1 MNRKQFLKSVSLVSA
16 ATFVLPRHSF
26 AFAKGSDKIKVG
38 IVGIGSR
45 GTDAL
50 TNMFDADNN
59 IELVAIGDAFSFP
72 IERAKKILEAH
83 VEKKRSGAFKDFWMV
98 SNNIFTGL
106 DAIDYV
112 VKSEAD
118 VIILATPPIFRPE
131 HIKKCL
137 DNNKNIFA
145 EKPICL
151 DATQLR
157 QVYQQLIPLANAK
170 KLSVVCGTQMRYQQ
184 AIAEAVQRVQD
195 GQIGEIISGEFLRY
209 EPRYLTS
216 SVWRGNVD
224 ASLHPEDVEFQ
235 IKNWLSFIWASGGQF
250 VEQYIHNLDMALWV
264 FGKLPDEVIGSGGR
278 QSDIIYPQ
286 MGDRYSNYH
295 VQYDFSDGKTLT
307 AACRQEFGTT
317 PYAPFKVF
325 GTKGVLNMSF
335 DKQIFT
341 GEKPLVIN
349 TPKKHAL
356 ICEHEFLLNSIRSDN
371 PVNTMKECADS
382 CYIAIAG
389 REATYSGKRF
399 KCRWIAERS
408 KQNLMPE
415 KLKLGD
421 KLPISPVPNPKTYK
435 LV

>member
-1 MNRKQFLKSVSLVSA
+1 MNRKQFLKSVSVASA
-16 ATFVLPRHSF
+16 ASF
-26 AFAKGSDKIKVG
+26 ALPKYSFASAKGSDKIKVG

-45 GTDAL
+45 GTGAL
-50 TNMFDADNN
+50 TNMFEADNN
-59 IELVAIGDAFSFP
+59 IELVAVGDAFSYP
-72 IERAKKILEAH
+72 VERAKKILEAH
-83 VEKKRSGAFKDFWMV
+83 VEKKRSGTFKDFWKV
-98 SNNIFTGL
+98 GNNVFIGL
-106 DAIDYV
+106 DSVDSV
-112 VKSEAD
+112 VKSDAD

-131 HIKKCL
+131 HIRKCL
-137 DNNKNIFA
+137 ENNKNVFA

-157 QVYQQLIPLANAK
+157 QVYRQLIPLANAK

-184 AIAEAVQRVQD
+184 AIAEAVQRVRD
-195 GQIGEIISGEFLRY
+195 GQIGEIIAGEFLRY
-209 EPRYLTS
+209 EPMYLTS
-216 SVWRGNVD
+216 SVWRGKVD
-224 ASLHPEDVEFQ
+224 ASLKPEDAEFQ
-235 IKNWLSFIWASGGQF
+235 IKNWLAFVWASGGQY
-250 VEQYIHNLDMALWV
+250 VEQYIHNLDMALWA
-264 FGKLPDEVIGSGGR
+264 FGKLPDEVVGSGGR
-278 QSDIIYPQ
+278 QSDITYPQ

-295 VQYDFSDGKTLT
+295 VQYDFADGKTLT

-341 GEKPLVIN
+341 GEKPLVID

-356 ICEHEFLLNSIRSDN
+356 VCEHEYLLDSIRSGK
-371 PVNTMKECADS
+371 PTNTMKECADS

-389 REATYSGKRF
+389 REAAYSGKRF
-399 KCRWIAERS
+399 KCRWILERS

-415 KLKLGD
+415 KLELGG
-421 KLPISPVPNPKTYK
+421 KLPIAPVPCPKTYK